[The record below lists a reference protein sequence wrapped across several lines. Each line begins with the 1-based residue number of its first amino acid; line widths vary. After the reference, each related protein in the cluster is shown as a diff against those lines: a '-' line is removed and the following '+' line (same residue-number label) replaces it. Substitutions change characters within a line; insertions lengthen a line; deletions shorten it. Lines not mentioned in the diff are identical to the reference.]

1 MTNGLST
8 NHNLLVMII
17 AVVTYIVI
25 MIVFANKIRLFID
38 SNPSIQIL
46 GLSFLILIGFILI
59 TEAAHLS
66 HTTFFSNTVGAI
78 TKGYLYIAI
87 AFSFLVEFLNQKI
100 SKKN

>member
-1 MTNGLST
+1 
-8 NHNLLVMII
+8 MII
-17 AVVTYIVI
+17 AVVTSIVI

-46 GLSFLILIGFILI
+46 GLSFLILIRFMLI
-59 TEAAHLS
+59 TEAGHH
-66 HTTFFSNTVGAI
+66 HTLLLFGNTVGVI